1 VVECDG
7 LEIREVVLPS
17 DTNQQFTLHSTTS
30 FWGILGGFGSKM
42 CNRMCNSFDDRF
54 STASLDGL
62 PEGL

>member
-1 VVECDG
+1 MVECDG

-42 CNRMCNSFDDRF
+42 CNRMCNSLTVG
-54 STASLDGL
+54 S
-62 PEGL
+62 